1 MVHLGSQHSFCGG
14 MLRITYV
21 EFAGNITVRADTAH
35 VADWIW
41 IFRKVF
47 LNFLFVLQVAHHRLE
62 GSSSYETVS
71 LEKIRNSTELQW
83 SFFTTKGVLGGTML
97 VPMLCNML
105 TCPMRKR

>member
-47 LNFLFVLQVAHHRLE
+47 LNFLFVCLFYRLLIINLKE
-62 GSSSYETVS
+62 AP
-71 LEKIRNSTELQW
+71 LMKQ
-83 SFFTTKGVLGGTML
+83 
-97 VPMLCNML
+97 
-105 TCPMRKR
+105 